1 MFNKIFSQ
9 AFVMFNVVACI
20 AIALMATPP
29 AG

>member
-1 MFNKIFSQ
+1 MLSKVFSK
-9 AFVMFNVVACI
+9 AKVALNFFVCI